1 MRRLA
6 DDLTVPA
13 LYRFGSSASVEA
25 AAGAPGAHGV
35 HARVDYV
42 SLSIKS
48 GRNSVDLHVAVE
60 TAEAMG
66 RALLRQAEIMRVSAG
81 RGG

>member
-1 MRRLA
+1 MP
-6 DDLTVPA
+6 T
-13 LYRFGSSASVEA
+13 LYRFGPAANVEA

-48 GRNSVDLHVAVE
+48 GRNSVDLQMAVE
-60 TAEAMG
+60 TAETMG
-66 RALLRQAEIMRVSAG
+66 HALLRQAEIMRIAAARVAG
-81 RGG
+81 